1 MYYIR
6 MQSSTREGEPISP
19 AGPASKR
26 GPVSLRLHAS
36 LSSRIEKLMEVS
48 GMTKSG
54 IIVHLI
60 GVGLPSLE
68 KQHERKS

>member
-1 MYYIR
+1 
-6 MQSSTREGEPISP
+6 MQSTTESDAESTKPSEPISN
-19 AGPASKR
+19 R
-26 GPVSLRLHAS
+26 GPVSLRLHAA

>member
-1 MYYIR
+1 
-6 MQSSTREGEPISP
+6 
-19 AGPASKR
+19 
-26 GPVSLRLHAS
+26 
-36 LSSRIEKLMEVS
+36 MEVS

-54 IIVHLI
+54 IIVHSI